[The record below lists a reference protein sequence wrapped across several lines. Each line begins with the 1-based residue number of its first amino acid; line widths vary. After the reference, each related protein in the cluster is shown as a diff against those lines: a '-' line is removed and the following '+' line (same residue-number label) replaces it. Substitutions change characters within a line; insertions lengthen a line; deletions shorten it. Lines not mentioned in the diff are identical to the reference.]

1 VPLGDEVLSV
11 LKAHR
16 HLKGATVFCNEDGS
30 MLTAAQCRQPLEA
43 ACRKAGLA
51 KRGWHA
57 LRHSFASHLAMR
69 GASAK
74 EVQELLGHGS
84 LQMTMRYMHLSPQAR
99 RDAVRL
105 LDDLPS
111 DAKSRHKEGT

>member
-1 VPLGDEVLSV
+1 
-11 LKAHR
+11 
-16 HLKGATVFCNEDGS
+16 
-30 MLTAAQCRQPLEA
+30 
-43 ACRKAGLA
+43 
-51 KRGWHA
+51 
-57 LRHSFASHLAMR
+57 MR

-74 EVQELLGHGS
+74 EVQELAGHEP

>member
-1 VPLGDEVLSV
+1 V
-11 LKAHR
+11 
-16 HLKGATVFCNEDGS
+16 
-30 MLTAAQCRQPLEA
+30 
-43 ACRKAGLA
+43 
-51 KRGWHA
+51 A
-57 LRHSFASHLAMR
+57 LRPRTFASHLATR

-74 EVQELLGHGS
+74 EVQEELLGHGS
-84 LQMTMRYMHLSPQAR
+84 LQMTMRDMHLSPQGR